1 MQGRKSVLLNDKGP
15 PRRRISERRVAKSER
30 RVTES
35 EKVITEPTII
45 TEEPGCVLIY
55 LKKYLKS
62 ECIEE
67 TKNS

>member
-15 PRRRISERRVAKSER
+15 PRRRISER